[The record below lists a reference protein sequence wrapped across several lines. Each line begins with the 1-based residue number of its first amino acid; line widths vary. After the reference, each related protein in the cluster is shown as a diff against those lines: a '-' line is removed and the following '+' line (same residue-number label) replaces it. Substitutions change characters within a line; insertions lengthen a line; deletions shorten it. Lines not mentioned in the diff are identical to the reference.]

1 MTTLRSSW
9 PATVLN
15 GAAAL
20 VLAGAAAL
28 MLAWPA
34 AADDAPPPAPEP
46 PPQSI
51 IPPGGIPF
59 GSILAQTG
67 STSSGLFGMP
77 DLSAYGANLLLGQN
91 TAPSAPGEGIAG
103 IYPLNAFRSEY
114 LVPQNVTPAAPGQGV
129 PAPGI
134 GPDADNPGTGRIAF
148 LKRLHAMYAAG
159 ELDGALLGQ
168 RPLDAWETADGDTA
182 VPIPPQ
188 TPIAPP
194 TAVGNPNP

>member
-20 VLAGAAAL
+20 VLAGSAAL

-67 STSSGLFGMP
+67 SPAGLLGMP